1 MGRSAF
7 GCGASKPIRVFV
19 CAKLPSSSVSALSR
33 WIALRRA
40 ECPGV
45 RWVSAD
51 TIHITLKFCGEIE
64 QNTVGALCAQLGKE
78 DLGNAFRLCISGI
91 GGFPSLSS
99 PRVIWAGI
107 KGQTAEL
114 RRLWYV
120 VENCAR
126 SFGIEEERR
135 FSPHITLGRRKDTAP
150 PGPAF
155 AAALLKDAIEL
166 PEWTVEEIIMME
178 SKLTPGGAIHTP
190 LERFPL
196 KKLLI

>member
-1 MGRSAF
+1 MGSPAF
-7 GCGASKPIRVFV
+7 SRGGSKLMRVFI
-19 CAKLPSSSVSALSR
+19 CAKLPPSSVNALSR

-40 ECPGV
+40 EYPGV

-64 QNTVGALCAQLGKE
+64 RNTVSALCAQLEKE
-78 DLGNAFRLCISGI
+78 DLGNAFRLCVSGI

-114 RRLWYV
+114 KRLWRI
-120 VENCAR
+120 VESCAGL
-126 SFGIEEERR
+126 FGIEEERR

-150 PGPAF
+150 LGPAF

-166 PEWTVEEIIMME
+166 PEWTVGEIIMME
-178 SKLTPGGAIHTP
+178 SKLTPGGPIHTP
-190 LERFPL
+190 LDCFAL
-196 KKLLI
+196 KK